1 MKICSVFIF
10 FLFIFQSIHCSE
22 IEEEE
27 EGITFENNRDGFLR
41 FSQAL
46 EAYKLKKKFEVGRL
60 AVHLIHQLSREREL
74 NSVQI
79 RAPFIPRGV
88 DPEPER
94 AHEVSAGFYR
104 KYMEWG
110 ISGIVF
116 QLLTAVFTGSGYV
129 ADNLLYMAIRNE
141 NVKLVNDLLNTP
153 GLIYKTY
160 DMYKFA
166 VRNLQ
171 EENTATCE
179 LLVELFAGSD
189 VGTVPNMRNKLNWGF
204 ALRTI
209 HTYIAENEF
218 PMLRRAL
225 DEGLDPN
232 LDFSTHG
239 SLLNVSL
246 YFQCTKCVE
255 ILLERGAK
263 TSKTFNTTIPVLL
276 KGTGKTEIVEGWTPL
291 KFAVADGQNRAVK
304 LLLEKGRY
312 RLEDLDEAD
321 TVADSLPLSGAK
333 TEIVALLSA
342 KFMEDPSKME
352 RDDPIAQLQMNNQ
365 QK

>member
-1 MKICSVFIF
+1 
-10 FLFIFQSIHCSE
+10 
-22 IEEEE
+22 
-27 EGITFENNRDGFLR
+27 
-41 FSQAL
+41 
-46 EAYKLKKKFEVGRL
+46 
-60 AVHLIHQLSREREL
+60 
-74 NSVQI
+74 
-79 RAPFIPRGV
+79 
-88 DPEPER
+88 
-94 AHEVSAGFYR
+94 
-104 KYMEWG
+104 
-110 ISGIVF
+110 
-116 QLLTAVFTGSGYV
+116 
-129 ADNLLYMAIRNE
+129 
-141 NVKLVNDLLNTP
+141 
-153 GLIYKTY
+153 
-160 DMYKFA
+160 MYKFA